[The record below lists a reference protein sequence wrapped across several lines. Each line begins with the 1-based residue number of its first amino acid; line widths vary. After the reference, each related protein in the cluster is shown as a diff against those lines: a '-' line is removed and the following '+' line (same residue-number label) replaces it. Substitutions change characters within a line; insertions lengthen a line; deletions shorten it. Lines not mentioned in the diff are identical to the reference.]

1 MLSVTK
7 IEKCPHC
14 SSENIVKNGF
24 TKGGNQRV
32 LCSACSKSR
41 VLHRKYAQNFDFEAI
56 RRSFWK

>member
-7 IEKCPHC
+7 LEKCPCC

-32 LCSACSKSR
+32 LCYDCLKSR
-41 VLHRKYAQNFDFEAI
+41 VLHRKLECIKKCGAI
-56 RRSFWK
+56 MPPT